1 MMLWIYG
8 EVQPQFLN
16 AGVQKK
22 AENHFE
28 FFYSKGLECESMN
41 VIKVEV
47 VENILG

>member
-1 MMLWIYG
+1 MIRRVYS

-16 AGVQKK
+16 TGAQKK

-28 FFYSKGLECESMN
+28 FLYSKGLECGFMN